1 MELDKV
7 EIIPGVITDVD
18 DPEKLGRIKCAAV
31 GLFDERTMDKDV
43 LPWCMPISMGRYQ
56 MFSAP
61 EVGRKVWIIDN
72 KDNENEFWYFPMFD
86 YIDITENLVKEKY
99 DNDLDLLVSRK
110 TSSGNA
116 QLYYTSTD
124 GFVIKYDEWKIS
136 LGPEGNISIHGQN
149 GDIDIKGGHVYLG
162 RNAESG
168 GFEPAVK
175 AKQLQNVF
183 QQFQNIFSELQ
194 QAAAAGPWDNTTLAP
209 YFQKLANECAKV
221 SSSSQGICSKNVSIN

>member
-1 MELDKV
+1 
-7 EIIPGVITDVD
+7 
-18 DPEKLGRIKCAAV
+18 
-31 GLFDERTMDKDV
+31 MDKDV

-56 MFSAP
+56 MFSSP

-124 GFVIKYDEWKIS
+124 GFVIKYDNWKIS
-136 LGPEGNISIHGQN
+136 LTPEGNVLINGQD
-149 GDIDIKGGHVYLG
+149 GDIELKGGHLNLG
-162 RNAESG
+162 RSAESG
-168 GFEPAVK
+168 AYEPAVK
-175 AKQLQNVF
+175 GQQLKNVF
-183 QQFQNIFSELQ
+183 KNLASGFDQLLM
-194 QAAAAGPWDNTTLAP
+194 AAKSGNDNPKLTPAIIKLKDACEKAASGG
-209 YFQKLANECAKV
+209 Y
-221 SSSSQGICSKNVSIN
+221 GICAKNVSVN